1 MVPVKDSRAIATLR
15 RMHQLMSKVNAGHD
29 LQEVLQT
36 VAEGVAD
43 VVGFQVACIRQLR
56 SDNTLEVVAVAGDD
70 HARETLLGDRVPVE
84 ALQREF
90 ALADEWGDLRFVP
103 HERLEEGMDGL
114 GWVPD
119 LTPLDVPDAWHP
131 LDALF
136 APLFTATGEL
146 SGLLSVDLPHDGRRP
161 GRMQREVLEMYAA
174 QAGIAINN
182 AMQRARLVEQ
192 VRLAE
197 ATRTILHT
205 AGRDLNLARLIE
217 DCVAPI
223 VQGLRTHGM
232 WIRAFAADSRTA
244 GGYGAVHPPQIS
256 LDAPEQVLDLAGRIA
271 TACWDQQRAVV
282 LSSTATPPA
291 DLVSAEESAL
301 LLEFIGRINAR
312 SLLCVPMGAGREC
325 LGYLALTRTAK
336 APAWSDEEIAAVLAI
351 GRDLG
356 RAVLH
361 ARLFERERQLVE
373 ELQNLDRYKTDL
385 IATISHELKNPLTSV
400 MGHLELIQ
408 PVLAE
413 TSAARSL
420 GAISRNAARLE
431 MMVEDLLLLSKV
443 GDPTRPLIPVEVDL
457 VPLLDDTVE
466 MLRIQTER
474 RGVALR
480 LDHPGTPVLAWG
492 DRGELER
499 LVTNIVS
506 NAIKFTPSGRT
517 VQVTLAA
524 HAGHVTFTCRDEGL
538 GISEADQ
545 EFLFTE
551 FYRSS
556 NPEAVAVPGTGL
568 GLTIVK
574 RIVDR
579 HHGSI
584 DVRSALGEGSTFTI
598 RIPSPARLLDT
609 TPAEVPPTEVSAEPA
624 AEITAE
630 TPSARVEEP
639 VSAGA

>member
-1 MVPVKDSRAIATLR
+1 M
-15 RMHQLMSKVNAGHD
+15 
-29 LQEVLQT
+29 
-36 VAEGVAD
+36 
-43 VVGFQVACIRQLR
+43 
-56 SDNTLEVVAVAGDD
+56 
-70 HARETLLGDRVPVE
+70 
-84 ALQREF
+84 
-90 ALADEWGDLRFVP
+90 
-103 HERLEEGMDGL
+103 
-114 GWVPD
+114 
-119 LTPLDVPDAWHP
+119 
-131 LDALF
+131 
-136 APLFTATGEL
+136 
-146 SGLLSVDLPHDGRRP
+146 
-161 GRMQREVLEMYAA
+161 
-174 QAGIAINN
+174 
-182 AMQRARLVEQ
+182 
-192 VRLAE
+192 
-197 ATRTILHT
+197 
-205 AGRDLNLARLIE
+205 
-217 DCVAPI
+217 
-223 VQGLRTHGM
+223 QGLRTHGM

-244 GGYGAVHPPQIS
+244 GGYGAVHRPQIS
-256 LDAPEQVLDLAGRIA
+256 LDAPERVLDLAGRIA

-282 LSSTATPPA
+282 PSSTATPPA

-336 APAWSDEEIAAVLAI
+336 APAWSDEEIAAALAI

-474 RGVALR
+474 RGVALQ

-492 DRGELER
+492 RPR
-499 LVTNIVS
+499 R
-506 NAIKFTPSGRT
+506 AR
-517 VQVTLAA
+517 A
-524 HAGHVTFTCRDEGL
+524 AGHQHRQQRDQVHAL
-538 GISEADQ
+538 GPHRAGDARGARRPRHVH
-545 EFLFTE
+545 LPRRGARDLRRRT
-551 FYRSS
+551 RSS
-556 NPEAVAVPGTGL
+556 CSPSSTGRA
-568 GLTIVK
+568 TP
-574 RIVDR
+574 R
-579 HHGSI
+579 
-584 DVRSALGEGSTFTI
+584 RS
-598 RIPSPARLLDT
+598 RCPA
-609 TPAEVPPTEVSAEPA
+609 
-624 AEITAE
+624 
-630 TPSARVEEP
+630 P
-639 VSAGA
+639 VWG